1 MAITMIFTPRSM
13 DARQY
18 DEVIKRLENAGASA
32 PPGRLYHVCFGTGT
46 NLRVVDVWESQEAL
60 NTVGQTLM
68 PILQQVGVDPGQP
81 EVAEV
86 HNSIQG

>member
-1 MAITMIFTPRSM
+1 MAIALIFTPRST

-32 PPGRLYHVCFGTGT
+32 PPGRLYHVCFGTGSS
-46 NLRVVDVWESQEAL
+46 LRVVDVWESQEAL
-60 NTVGQTLM
+60 NTFGQTLM